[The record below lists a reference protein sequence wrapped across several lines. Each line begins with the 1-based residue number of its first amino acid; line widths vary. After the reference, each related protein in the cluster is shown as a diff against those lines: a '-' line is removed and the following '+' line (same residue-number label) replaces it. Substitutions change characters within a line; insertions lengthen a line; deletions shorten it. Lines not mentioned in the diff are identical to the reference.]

1 MSYRF
6 DPENPFKEEP
16 TRAKAV
22 PPIEHSKGLPMEHSF
37 SSPGV
42 HPFEQLEWE
51 MRSAKIS
58 SDSGEAIFEQD
69 NIEVPVSWSQLATKV
84 VASKYFYGD
93 LESGRREHSVKQL
106 VHRVCKT
113 IADRGLRDGY
123 FANAAA
129 ADTFYHELT
138 WLCVNQYGSFNSPVW
153 FNVGLYDV
161 YGIAGSR
168 HNFRWDPHEHTAVPC
183 QNSYEHPQAAACFI
197 QSVKDSMEDIMRL
210 ATSEAMLFKHGSGTG
225 TDLSTLRSSREK
237 LAGGGKPSGPLSFM
251 RVYDQIAAV
260 IKSGGKTRRAAKM
273 QSLKVTHPDIKEFI
287 TAKTVEE
294 KKAWA
299 LIEAGYSGEHN
310 SEAYDSVMFQN
321 SNLSVRVTDEFMQA
335 AEKDDRWATYGITTG
350 EKMGDHSAREL
361 MQLIAEGARICGDP
375 GVQYHSTINRWHT
388 CPNSG
393 PINASNPCVTG
404 DTLVATA
411 QGYRR
416 IGDLVGQSAC
426 IIDAQGRPAWVNRI
440 FKTGHKPVYELKTR
454 CGYRVRLTAD
464 HRVLTLT
471 RGDVPAAELTVD
483 DVVTLGQSG
492 FGDDF
497 VPQAFG
503 ELLGAAV
510 GDGCISR
517 QPEQDFLMVTLG
529 HDEAEVANRLQ
540 ANIAECKQWLELEDG
555 RALRQTKVVHTP
567 TSMRVG
573 TSVAAI
579 IDRLQQ
585 YAVLDAGSENKR
597 FTDAVFGLDRAS
609 QASILRGLFTTD
621 GTVANYGD
629 KSQYVG
635 LDSTNRELLSQVQL
649 LLLGFGIKAKLYENR
664 RVIGQETALLP
675 DGKGGTRV
683 YPVRQ
688 MHSLRISRQ
697 SRVRFEAEIGFL
709 SQSAKALKLAALNRG
724 VKTYRE
730 DLSDRVASLTPCGT
744 QDVFDLTEP
753 GTQHFVAGGIVVH
766 NCSEYMFIDDSACN
780 LASLNL
786 MKFRKEGGAFDV
798 EAFKKAVRI
807 FVIAQEILV
816 DNGSYPDK
824 PIAINSHRF
833 RPLGLGYANLGSL
846 VMSLALP
853 YDSDQARAL
862 ASAVSATLT
871 GAAYAASAEIARL
884 KGPFAEFEKN
894 KDPMLKVINMHRQHA
909 YNIPEAHCP
918 DYLRNAAKDAWDQA
932 LDAGTKSGFRNAQTT
947 VLAPTGTIGFMM
959 DCDTTGVE
967 PDIALVK
974 YKLLAGGGMLKL
986 VNRTVP
992 MALERLGYTPE
1003 DIQAICD
1010 HIDQQETIEGA
1021 PRLSADHLPVF
1032 DCAFKPKNGKRFIHY
1047 MAHLKMMAAVQPFI
1061 SGAISKTINMPKESA
1076 TEEITAA
1083 YMQGWKLGLK
1093 AVAIY
1098 RDGSKRLQPVS
1109 TDKHDKR
1116 KEEKAKA
1123 AAELPPARP
1132 FRRRLPDTR
1141 NSITHKFSV
1150 AGHEGYLTVGL
1161 YEDGQPGELF
1171 ITMAKEG
1178 STVGGLMDV
1187 IGTCT
1192 SMALQYGVP
1201 LITLVD
1207 KFRHA
1212 RFEPSGMTS
1221 NRDIPF
1227 AKSLIDY
1234 IFCWLGCQ
1242 FIPGYADRNLPN
1254 RAGQIKTP
1262 ENGNVTTAR
1271 ELVEKTQGLAHKIAE
1286 AKAAGGNGKKAAKP
1300 SDSKTPEPALAI
1312 KEIPAAPADRLA
1324 ARANRIVSLVGS
1336 PATST
1341 EGDVQTEAAIMQQF
1355 NDQFSHFGDDAPA
1368 CDICG
1373 SITVRNGTCYKCF
1386 NCGNSMGCS

>member
-1 MSYRF
+1 L
-6 DPENPFKEEP
+6 
-16 TRAKAV
+16 
-22 PPIEHSKGLPMEHSF
+22 EHYF
-37 SSPGV
+37 STPGV

-51 MRSAKIS
+51 NRSARIS

-69 NIEVPVSWSQLATKV
+69 NIEVPVNWSQLSTKV

-93 LESGRREHSVKQL
+93 IENGQREHSVKQL

-113 IADRGLRDGY
+113 IAEWGLRDGY
-123 FANAAA
+123 FVNEAASEV
-129 ADTFYHELT
+129 FYKELT

-161 YGIAGSR
+161 YGIAGSK
-168 HNFRWDPHEHTAVPC
+168 HNYRWDQQEHAATPC
-183 QNSYEHPQAAACFI
+183 QNSYEYPQSSACFI

-273 QSLKVTHPDIKEFI
+273 QSLKVTHPDIRDFI
-287 TAKTVEE
+287 TCKTVEE

-299 LIEAGYSGEHN
+299 LIDAGYSGEHN

-335 AEKDDRWATYGITTG
+335 VEKDDRWATHAVTTG
-350 EKMGDHSAREL
+350 EKLGEHSAREL
-361 MQLIAEGARICGDP
+361 MQLIAEGTRICGDP

-393 PINASNPCVTG
+393 PINASNP
-404 DTLVATA
+404 
-411 QGYRR
+411 
-416 IGDLVGQSAC
+416 
-426 IIDAQGRPAWVNRI
+426 
-440 FKTGHKPVYELKTR
+440 
-454 CGYRVRLTAD
+454 
-464 HRVLTLT
+464 
-471 RGDVPAAELTVD
+471 
-483 DVVTLGQSG
+483 
-492 FGDDF
+492 
-497 VPQAFG
+497 
-503 ELLGAAV
+503 
-510 GDGCISR
+510 
-517 QPEQDFLMVTLG
+517 
-529 HDEAEVANRLQ
+529 
-540 ANIAECKQWLELEDG
+540 
-555 RALRQTKVVHTP
+555 
-567 TSMRVG
+567 
-573 TSVAAI
+573 
-579 IDRLQQ
+579 
-585 YAVLDAGSENKR
+585 
-597 FTDAVFGLDRAS
+597 
-609 QASILRGLFTTD
+609 
-621 GTVANYGD
+621 
-629 KSQYVG
+629 
-635 LDSTNRELLSQVQL
+635 
-649 LLLGFGIKAKLYENR
+649 
-664 RVIGQETALLP
+664 
-675 DGKGGTRV
+675 
-683 YPVRQ
+683 
-688 MHSLRISRQ
+688 
-697 SRVRFEAEIGFL
+697 
-709 SQSAKALKLAALNRG
+709 
-724 VKTYRE
+724 
-730 DLSDRVASLTPCGT
+730 
-744 QDVFDLTEP
+744 
-753 GTQHFVAGGIVVH
+753 
-766 NCSEYMFIDDSACN
+766 CSEYMFIDDSACN

-798 EAFKKAVRI
+798 EAFKKAVRLFI
-807 FVIAQEILV
+807 IAQEILV
-816 DNGSYPDK
+816 DAGSYPDK
-824 PIAINSHRF
+824 AITTNSHRF
-833 RPLGLGYANLGSL
+833 RPLGLGFANLGSL

-862 ASAVSATLT
+862 ASALSAIMT
-871 GAAYAASAEIARL
+871 GTAYAASAEISQL

-894 KDPMLKVINMHRQHA
+894 KEPMLKVINMHRQHA
-909 YNIPEAHCP
+909 HNIPETHCP
-918 DYLRNAAKDAWDQA
+918 DYLRHAAKDAWDQA
-932 LDAGTKSGFRNAQTT
+932 LDAGTKFGFRNAQTT

-1003 DIQAICD
+1003 DIKAICD
-1010 HIDQQETIEGA
+1010 HIDERETIEGA
-1021 PRLSADHLPVF
+1021 PKLAADHLPVF

-1047 MAHLKMMAAVQPFI
+1047 MAHLKMMAAVQPYI
-1061 SGAISKTINMPKESA
+1061 SGAISKTINMPKEST
-1076 TEEITAA
+1076 TEEIMAA
-1083 YMQGWKLGLK
+1083 YMEGWKLGLK

-1123 AAELPPARP
+1123 VDVPPARP

-1141 NSITHKFSV
+1141 HSLTHKFSV

-1242 FIPGYADRNLPN
+1242 FIPGYADKNIPN
-1254 RAGQIKTP
+1254 RAGMIRTP

-1271 ELVEKTQGLAHKIAE
+1271 ELVEKTKDLAHKIAE
-1286 AKAAGGNGKKAAKP
+1286 AKAVGNNNHGNGKKTPKEDETKAPETAA
-1300 SDSKTPEPALAI
+1300 PARQTYAL
-1312 KEIPAAPADRLA
+1312 PADRLA
-1324 ARANRIVSLVGS
+1324 VRTTRLGSLVGS
-1336 PATST
+1336 TTPPA
-1341 EGDVQTEAAIMQQF
+1341 EGEAQTEATIMQQF
-1355 NDQFSHFGDDAPA
+1355 NAQFEHFGDDAPA
-1368 CDICG
+1368 CDVCG